1 MLKTERQAIALLVGS
16 IIALIGVLMIHNAL
30 TTQWTLEVAPTKIAT
45 LIGGG
50 FITLIDTVIFL
61 SGVSEDAVESVTDF
75 LGYLWD
81 RFLEAL
87 GR

>member
-1 MLKTERQAIALLVGS
+1 MLKTERQEIALLLGG
-16 IIALIGVLMIHNAL
+16 IMALIGILMIYGAL
-30 TTQWTLEVAPTKIAT
+30 TTQWTLEVTPTKIAT

-50 FITLIDTVIFL
+50 FVTLIGTVVFL